1 MLDCS
6 KQTVLRLI
14 EDIRRSYGIEI
25 QESFK
30 GRQKYFQIR
39 KESGGLPPADITNEE
54 LMVLQMC
61 RAFTEHLLGRTLFEE
76 TAVTLGKSRK
86 MLKDQRQLS
95 TSHFGSILPGTID
108 YTQHHDSIRSIL
120 KAMDQKLV
128 CKVSYRNVMARKPKT
143 FYIKPYKL
151 FSHKDTM
158 YLHAGLAKTPGKRY
172 REPDFD
178 PLLAVHRIQNI
189 KLTDKSYDV
198 PDNYDFERDFNQSF
212 GVVKDDLFSVEI
224 KFSGWA
230 ANHVA
235 ERIWSPDQKIIRHRD
250 GTVTLK
256 FRSSSEPELISW
268 ILSFKDEAK
277 VVRPKWV
284 GSSINDIV
292 RKINCLYK

>member
-39 KESGGLPPADITNEE
+39 KESGGLPPADISNEE